1 MRNVFGVRVKGFS
14 LFVLAVVGSW
24 VLLASAN
31 CQERGRAREEGKA
44 MREEVRKP
52 AVAGSFY
59 PGDGKTLSRQVRE
72 LLSRAAK
79 EEVAGEIVGL
89 VSPHAGYMYSGLVAA
104 HAFKTVEGMKFDAV
118 VVVAPSHRVRF
129 QGASVYDRGGYETPL
144 GVLPIEKD
152 LCQKLKSESNLIQ
165 FLPQAHSQEHSL
177 EVQLPFLQEVLGKFN
192 LVPMVLGSQDYRSSE
207 TVGKAIARTVKG
219 KKVLLVA
226 STDLSHYHPY
236 DRAVQLDRIIL
247 DDIQAFDAQKL
258 GRDLDAGKGEAC
270 GGGPVMAVM
279 VAAKEL
285 GANRARILKYMN
297 SGDVTGDRSGV
308 VGYAAAVFSRNSGS
322 PGKKPDGK
330 KTGISLGLT
339 DEDKKTLRQIAQSA
353 IERRFKGEKPPKI
366 DMAGGHLKENRG
378 AFVSLHRQGRLR
390 GCIGTIQPSRPLY
403 QVVEEMAA
411 AAAFDDSR
419 FSPLSAVELKDLD
432 LEISVL
438 TPLQRVE
445 GVNEIEVGKHGLY
458 IKKGFHAGLLLPQV
472 ATEYRWDRE
481 TFLEETCRKAGLP
494 KNAWREKGTEIYI
507 FSADI
512 F

>member
-1 MRNVFGVRVKGFS
+1 MRNVSDARVKGFS
-14 LFVLAVVGSW
+14 LFILVAVGSW

-59 PGDGKTLSRQVRE
+59 PGDGKTLYRQVRE
-72 LLSRAAK
+72 LLSQAAK

-89 VSPHAGYMYSGLVAA
+89 VSPHAGYIYSGLVAA
-104 HAFKTVEGMKFDAV
+104 HAFKTVEGMMFDAV

-192 LVPMVLGSQDYRSSE
+192 LVPMILGSQDYRSSE
-207 TVGKAIARTVKG
+207 TVGKAIARAVKG

-236 DRAVQLDRIIL
+236 DRAVQLDKIIL

-308 VGYAAAVFSRNSGS
+308 VGYAAAAFFRNSGS
-322 PGKKPDGK
+322 PEKKLDRK

-353 IERRFKGEKPPKI
+353 IERRIKGESPPEI
-366 DMAGGHLKENRG
+366 DIAGGHLKENRG

-419 FSPLSAVELKDLD
+419 FSPLSAGELKDLD

-438 TPLQRVE
+438 TPLQRVQE
-445 GVNEIEVGKHGLY
+445 VDEIEVGKHGLY

-481 TFLEETCRKAGLP
+481 TFLVETCRKAGLH
-494 KNAWREKGTEIYI
+494 KDAWKEKGTEIYI

>member
-1 MRNVFGVRVKGFS
+1 MRNVFGARLKGFS
-14 LFVLAVVGSW
+14 LFILAVVGSW

-31 CQERGRAREEGKA
+31 CQQRGRAREEGKA

-72 LLSRAAK
+72 LLSQAAK
-79 EEVAGEIVGL
+79 EEVAGEVVGL

-207 TVGKAIARTVKG
+207 TIGKAIARAVKG

-236 DRAVQLDRIIL
+236 DRAVQLDKIIL

-258 GRDLDAGKGEAC
+258 GRDLEAGKGEAC

-308 VGYAAAVFSRNSGS
+308 VGYAAAIFSRNSGS
-322 PGKKPDGK
+322 PEKRPDRK

-353 IERRFKGEKPPKI
+353 IERRFKAEKPPKI
-366 DMAGGHLKENRG
+366 DIAGGHLKENRG

-419 FSPLSAVELKDLD
+419 FSPLSAGELKDLN

-445 GVNEIEVGKHGLY
+445 EVDEIEVGKHGLY
-458 IKKGFHAGLLLPQV
+458 VKKGFHAGLLLPQV

-494 KNAWREKGTEIYI
+494 KNAWKEKGTEIYM

>member
-1 MRNVFGVRVKGFS
+1 MRKLLGARLKGFS
-14 LFVLAVVGSW
+14 LFILAIVGSW

-72 LLSRAAK
+72 FLSRAAK

-152 LCQKLKSESNLIQ
+152 LCQKLKSESNLIES
-165 FLPQAHSQEHSL
+165 LPQAHSQEHSL
-177 EVQLPFLQEVLGKFN
+177 EVQLPFLQEVLGKFH

-207 TVGKAIARTVKG
+207 AVGKAIARAVKG

-236 DRAVQLDRIIL
+236 DRAVQLDKIIL
-247 DDIQAFDAQKL
+247 EDIQAFDAQKL

-308 VGYAAAVFSRNSGS
+308 VGYAAAVFSRNSG
-322 PGKKPDGK
+322 PPEKKPDRK

-339 DEDKKTLRQIAQSA
+339 EEDKKTLRQIAQSA
-353 IERRFKGEKPPKI
+353 IERRFKGESPPKI
-366 DMAGGHLKENRG
+366 DIAGGHLKENRG

-411 AAAFDDSR
+411 AAAFDDTR
-419 FSPLSAVELKDLD
+419 FSPLSAGELKDLD

-445 GVNEIEVGKHGLY
+445 EVDEIEVGKHGLY

-472 ATEYRWDRE
+472 ATEYGWDRV

-494 KNAWREKGTEIYI
+494 KNAWKEKGTEIYI

>member
-1 MRNVFGVRVKGFS
+1 MRNVSEARVKGFP
-14 LFVLAVVGSW
+14 LFILAIVGSW

-44 MREEVRKP
+44 RREEVRKP

-59 PGDGKTLSRQVRE
+59 PGDGKALSRQVRE

-79 EEVAGEIVGL
+79 EEVPGEIVGL
-89 VSPHAGYMYSGLVAA
+89 VSPHAGYIYSGLVAA
-104 HAFKTVEGMKFDAV
+104 HAFKTVEGMMFDAV

-152 LCQKLKSESNLIQ
+152 LCQKLKSESNLIES
-165 FLPQAHSQEHSL
+165 LPQAHSQEHSL

-207 TVGKAIARTVKG
+207 AVGKAIARAVKG

-236 DRAVQLDRIIL
+236 DRAVQLDKIIL
-247 DDIQAFDAQKL
+247 DDIQAFDVQKL

-308 VGYAAAVFSRNSGS
+308 VGYAAAAFSRNSGS
-322 PGKKPDGK
+322 PGKKPDRK

-339 DEDKKTLRQIAQSA
+339 DEEKKTLRKIAQSA
-353 IERRFKGEKPPKI
+353 IERRIKGENPSRI
-366 DMAGGHLKENRG
+366 DIAGGHLKENRG

-390 GCIGTIQPSRPLY
+390 GCIGNIQPSRPLY

-411 AAAFDDSR
+411 AAAFDDTR
-419 FSPLSAVELKDLD
+419 FSPLSAGELKDLG

-438 TPLQRVE
+438 TPLQRVQE
-445 GVNEIEVGKHGLY
+445 VDEIEVGKHGLY

-472 ATEYRWDRE
+472 ATEYGWDRV
-481 TFLEETCRKAGLP
+481 TFLEETCRKAGLH
-494 KNAWREKGTEIYI
+494 KDAWKEKGTEIYI

>member
-1 MRNVFGVRVKGFS
+1 MRKVFGARVKGFH
-14 LFVLAVVGSW
+14 LFILGVVGSW

-31 CQERGRAREEGKA
+31 CQEQGRAREEGKA

-59 PGDGKTLSRQVRE
+59 PGDSKTLSRQVRE
-72 LLSRAAK
+72 LLSQAAK

-207 TVGKAIARTVKG
+207 TVGKAIARAVEG

-247 DDIQAFDAQKL
+247 DDIQAFDAQRL

-322 PGKKPDGK
+322 PEKKPDRK
-330 KTGISLGLT
+330 KTGVSLGLT

-353 IERRFKGEKPPKI
+353 IERRFKGEKPPQI
-366 DMAGGHLKENRG
+366 DIAGGHLNENRG

-390 GCIGTIQPSRPLY
+390 GCIGTIQPNRPLY
-403 QVVEEMAA
+403 QVVEEMAT
-411 AAAFDDSR
+411 AAAFDDTR
-419 FSPLSAVELKDLD
+419 FSPLSAGELKDLD

-445 GVNEIEVGKHGLY
+445 EVKEIEVGKHGLY
-458 IKKGFHAGLLLPQV
+458 IKKGFYAGLLLPQV
-472 ATEYRWDRE
+472 ATEYNWERV

-494 KNAWREKGTEIYI
+494 KNAWKEKGTEIYM

>member
-1 MRNVFGVRVKGFS
+1 MRNIFRARVNWFS
-14 LFVLAVVGSW
+14 PFIVAIVGSW

-31 CQERGRAREEGKA
+31 CQERGRAKEEGKA
-44 MREEVRKP
+44 MKEDVRRP

-59 PGDGKTLSRQVRE
+59 PGDSKTLSRQVRE
-72 LLSRAAK
+72 LLSQAAK

-118 VVVAPSHRVRF
+118 VIVAPSHRIPF

-152 LCQKLKSESNLIQ
+152 LCQKLKSESNLIES
-165 FLPQAHSQEHSL
+165 LPQAHSQEHSL
-177 EVQLPFLQEVLGKFN
+177 EVQLPFLQEALGKFS
-192 LVPMVLGSQDYRSSE
+192 LVPLVIGSQDYRSCE
-207 TVGKAIARTVKG
+207 TVGRAIARAVKG

-236 DRAVQLDRIIL
+236 DRAVQLDKIIL

-258 GRDLDAGKGEAC
+258 SRDLDAGKGEAC
-270 GGGPVMAVM
+270 GGGPVVAVM

-285 GANRARILKYMN
+285 GANHAKILKYLN

-308 VGYAAAVFSRNSGS
+308 VGYAAAVFSRNPGS
-322 PGKKPDGK
+322 PGKEPDRK

-339 DEDKKTLRQIAQSA
+339 DEEKKTLRQIAQSA
-353 IERRFKGEKPPKI
+353 IERRLKGETVPKI
-366 DMAGGHLKENRG
+366 DIAGGHLKENRG

-390 GCIGTIQPSRPLY
+390 GCIGNIQPNRPLY

-411 AAAFDDSR
+411 AAAFDDTR
-419 FSPLSAVELKDLD
+419 FSPLSAGELKDLD

-438 TPLQRVE
+438 TPLKRVQE
-445 GVNEIEVGKHGLY
+445 VNEIEVGKHGLY
-458 IKKGFHAGLLLPQV
+458 IKKGFYAGLLLPQV
-472 ATEYRWDRE
+472 ATEYKWDRV

-494 KNAWREKGTEIYI
+494 KNAWKEKGTEIYM